1 MDGKG
6 KQEYEPMGWDI
17 SYMPCI
23 IHRGVNN
30 GQAKLSQQNEY
41 LALYVR
47 GRKQTMACQWVPS
60 HPWYIAHLPWN
71 FLIIMLLCL
80 VQFQYN
86 IYA

>member
-1 MDGKG
+1 
-6 KQEYEPMGWDI
+6 
-17 SYMPCI
+17 MPCI

-60 HPWYIAHLPWN
+60 HP
-71 FLIIMLLCL
+71 
-80 VQFQYN
+80 
-86 IYA
+86 